1 MAVSVPPQDIWQ
13 SQSELRMGDFSRS
26 KADLTLLIW
35 GVRIPWV
42 LDWALKYGPLFL
54 FNLCFSVSEDNT
66 FLLIED
72 TIKYE

>member
-1 MAVSVPPQDIWQ
+1 
-13 SQSELRMGDFSRS
+13 MGEFSRS
-26 KADLTLLIW
+26 KADLTLLVW

-42 LDWALKYGPLFL
+42 LDWALKYRSLFL
-54 FNLCFSVSEDNT
+54 FNLCFSLSEDNT